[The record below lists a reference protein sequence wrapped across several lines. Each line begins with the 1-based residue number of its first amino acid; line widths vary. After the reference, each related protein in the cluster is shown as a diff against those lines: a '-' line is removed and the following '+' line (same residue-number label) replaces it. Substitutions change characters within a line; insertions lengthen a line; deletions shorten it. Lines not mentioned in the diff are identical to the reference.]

1 MYVLVRKKG
10 NKMKKSVK
18 LVMIIVLLMA
28 GGCAT
33 QKKEENTRI
42 IDTSMF
48 LYKVSDKKGYSY
60 LFGTCHPGR
69 YPIKSLDKVTEK
81 ALDESDSI
89 YLECDMKPSP
99 KETEEIT
106 KYNTYNSIR
115 DLGLEDKYE
124 NLMKQY
130 KSLKGK
136 PGYALYNVFV
146 INSLINSDP
155 EVLNKANISKFSAID
170 NYIYEY
176 AQKKKNFKEVEGIE
190 FQMKLL
196 TELSGDYSETILD
209 NLANKEMVIKSAKED
224 LDAYYSGNTQ
234 YYEDE
239 QNLLLNQLEQLN
251 DSDKEKYEKYWNI
264 LAYNRNIHMK
274 DTLADGI
281 HNNKH
286 DFIGVGCKHLYG
298 KKGIIQLLKDDG
310 YLVECMK

>member
-1 MYVLVRKKG
+1 
-10 NKMKKSVK
+10 MKKSVK

-48 LYKVSDKKGYSY
+48 LYKVSDQKGGYSY
-60 LFGTCHPGR
+60 LFGTFHPGR

-130 KSLKGK
+130 KSLKEK
-136 PGYALYNVFV
+136 NDALYNAV
-146 INSLINSDP
+146 I
-155 EVLNKANISKFSAID
+155 A
-170 NYIYEY
+170 
-176 AQKKKNFKEVEGIE
+176 
-190 FQMKLL
+190 
-196 TELSGDYSETILD
+196 
-209 NLANKEMVIKSAKED
+209 
-224 LDAYYSGNTQ
+224 
-234 YYEDE
+234 
-239 QNLLLNQLEQLN
+239 
-251 DSDKEKYEKYWNI
+251 
-264 LAYNRNIHMK
+264 
-274 DTLADGI
+274 LADNPSNSAFETACDAWITAREPWEKSEAFLFGPVDEMGLDPNMDSWPLDQNAI
-281 HNNKH
+281 VQILNSQSWSDLEWSEGDDEAAVESAQNVRGFHTLE
-286 DFIGVGCKHLYG
+286 FLLYKNG
-298 KKGIIQLLKDDG
+298 EPRKVQ
-310 YLVECMK
+310 

>member
-1 MYVLVRKKG
+1 MKKLIKIIILVVLV
-10 NKMKKSVK
+10 MVS
-18 LVMIIVLLMA
+18 
-28 GGCAT
+28 GCAI
-33 QKKEENTRI
+33 QKKEENAKV

-48 LYKVSDKKGYSY
+48 LYKVSNQEGENSY

-81 ALDESDSI
+81 ALDESDLI
-89 YLECDMKPSP
+89 YLECNMKPSP

-106 KYNTYNSIR
+106 KYNMYNSIR

-170 NYIYEY
+170 KYIYEY

-190 FQMKLL
+190 FQMKLI

-209 NLANKEMVIKSAKED
+209 NLANKEMVIKNAKED

-251 DSDKEKYEKYWNI
+251 DSDKEKYWNI

>member
-1 MYVLVRKKG
+1 MKKLIKIIILVVLV
-10 NKMKKSVK
+10 MVS
-18 LVMIIVLLMA
+18 
-28 GGCAT
+28 GCAI
-33 QKKEENTRI
+33 QKKEENARI

-48 LYKVSDKKGYSY
+48 LYKVSNQEGKYSY
-60 LFGTCHPGR
+60 LFGTFHPGR

-170 NYIYEY
+170 NYIYKY
-176 AQKKKNFKEVEGIE
+176 AQKKKNFKEVQE
-190 FQMKLL
+190 
-196 TELSGDYSETILD
+196 
-209 NLANKEMVIKSAKED
+209 V
-224 LDAYYSGNTQ
+224 
-234 YYEDE
+234 
-239 QNLLLNQLEQLN
+239 NQ
-251 DSDKEKYEKYWNI
+251 
-264 LAYNRNIHMK
+264 K
-274 DTLADGI
+274 DHRTD
-281 HNNKH
+281 
-286 DFIGVGCKHLYG
+286 
-298 KKGIIQLLKDDG
+298 
-310 YLVECMK
+310 

>member
-1 MYVLVRKKG
+1 M
-10 NKMKKSVK
+10 
-18 LVMIIVLLMA
+18 
-28 GGCAT
+28 
-33 QKKEENTRI
+33 
-42 IDTSMF
+42 
-48 LYKVSDKKGYSY
+48 
-60 LFGTCHPGR
+60 FGTCHPGR

-89 YLECDMKPSP
+89 YLECDMKPSS

-146 INSLINSDP
+146 ISSLINSDP

-298 KKGIIQLLKDDG
+298 EKGIIQLLKDDG

>member
-1 MYVLVRKKG
+1 MKKLIKIIILVVLV
-10 NKMKKSVK
+10 MVS
-18 LVMIIVLLMA
+18 
-28 GGCAT
+28 GCAI
-33 QKKEENTRI
+33 QKKEENAKV

-48 LYKVSDKKGYSY
+48 LYKVSNQEGEYSY

-81 ALDESDSI
+81 ALDESDLI
-89 YLECDMKPSP
+89 YLECNMKPSP

-106 KYNTYNSIR
+106 KYNMYNSIR

-155 EVLNKANISKFSAID
+155 EVLNKANISKFNAID
-170 NYIYEY
+170 NYIYDY

-209 NLANKEMVIKSAKED
+209 NLANKEMVIKNAKKD

-234 YYEDE
+234 YYEDG
-239 QNLLLNQLEQLN
+239 QNLLINQFKQLN
-251 DSDKEKYEKYWNI
+251 DNDKEKYEKYWNI
-264 LAYNRNIHMK
+264 LLYNRNIHMK
-274 DTLADGI
+274 DTLI
-281 HNNKH
+281 NSINNGKH
-286 DFIGVGCKHLYG
+286 DFMGIGCKQIYG

>member
-1 MYVLVRKKG
+1 MKKLIKIIILVVLV
-10 NKMKKSVK
+10 MVS
-18 LVMIIVLLMA
+18 
-28 GGCAT
+28 GCAI
-33 QKKEENTRI
+33 QKKEENAKV

-48 LYKVSDKKGYSY
+48 LYKVSNQEGEYSY

-81 ALDESDSI
+81 ALDESDLI

-106 KYNTYNSIR
+106 KCNTYNSIR

-190 FQMKLL
+190 FQMKLI

-209 NLANKEMVIKSAKED
+209 NLANKEMVIKNAKED

-234 YYEDE
+234 YYEGE

-264 LAYNRNIHMK
+264 LVYNRNIHMK
-274 DTLADGI
+274 DTLADSI

>member
-1 MYVLVRKKG
+1 MKKLIKIIILVVLV
-10 NKMKKSVK
+10 MVS
-18 LVMIIVLLMA
+18 
-28 GGCAT
+28 GCAI
-33 QKKEENTRI
+33 QKKEENAKV

-48 LYKVSDKKGYSY
+48 LYKVSNQEGEYSY

-81 ALDESDSI
+81 ALDESDLI
-89 YLECDMKPSP
+89 YLECDMKQSP

-136 PGYALYNVFV
+136 PGYAFYNVFV
-146 INSLINSDP
+146 ISSLVISDP

-224 LDAYYSGNTQ
+224 LGAYYSGNTQ
-234 YYEDE
+234 YYEDG
-239 QNLLLNQLEQLN
+239 QNLLINQFEQLN
-251 DSDKEKYEKYWNI
+251 DNDKEKYEKYWNI
-264 LAYNRNIHMK
+264 LLYDRNIHMK
-274 DTLADGI
+274 DTLADSI

>member
-1 MYVLVRKKG
+1 
-10 NKMKKSVK
+10 MKKLVK
-18 LVMIIVLLMA
+18 LIIVLVLVMVS
-28 GGCAT
+28 GCTT
-33 QKKEENTRI
+33 QKKEENARV

-48 LYKVSDKKGYSY
+48 LYKVSNQEGNYSY

-69 YPIKSLDKVTEK
+69 YPIKSLDKTTEK

-106 KYNTYNSIR
+106 RYNTYNSIR

-176 AQKKKNFKEVEGIE
+176 AQKKENFKEVEGIE
-190 FQMKLL
+190 FQMKLI

-209 NLANKEMVIKSAKED
+209 SLANKKMVIKNAKED

-264 LAYNRNIHMK
+264 LAYNRNIFMK

>member
-1 MYVLVRKKG
+1 MKKLIKIIILVVLVMVSG
-10 NKMKKSVK
+10 YA
-18 LVMIIVLLMA
+18 I
-28 GGCAT
+28 
-33 QKKEENTRI
+33 QKKEENAKV

-48 LYKVSDKKGYSY
+48 LYKVSNQEGEYSY

-81 ALDESDSI
+81 ALDESDLI
-89 YLECDMKPSP
+89 YLECNMKPSP

-106 KYNTYNSIR
+106 KYNMYNSIR

-170 NYIYEY
+170 KYIYEY

-190 FQMKLL
+190 FQMKLI

-209 NLANKEMVIKSAKED
+209 NLANKEMVIKNAKED

-251 DSDKEKYEKYWNI
+251 DSDKEKYWNI

-274 DTLADGI
+274 DTLADSI

>member
-1 MYVLVRKKG
+1 
-10 NKMKKSVK
+10 MKKSVK

-28 GGCAT
+28 GGCTT

-48 LYKVSDKKGYSY
+48 LYKVSDQKGGYSY

-99 KETEEIT
+99 RETEEIT
-106 KYNTYNSIR
+106 KYNTHNSIR

-136 PGYALYNVFV
+136 PGYAFYNVFV
-146 INSLINSDP
+146 ISSLVISDP
-155 EVLNKANISKFSAID
+155 EVLNKANISKFNAID

-190 FQMKLL
+190 FQMKLI

-209 NLANKEMVIKSAKED
+209 SLANKEMVIKSAKED

-274 DTLADGI
+274 DT
-281 HNNKH
+281 
-286 DFIGVGCKHLYG
+286 
-298 KKGIIQLLKDDG
+298 
-310 YLVECMK
+310 